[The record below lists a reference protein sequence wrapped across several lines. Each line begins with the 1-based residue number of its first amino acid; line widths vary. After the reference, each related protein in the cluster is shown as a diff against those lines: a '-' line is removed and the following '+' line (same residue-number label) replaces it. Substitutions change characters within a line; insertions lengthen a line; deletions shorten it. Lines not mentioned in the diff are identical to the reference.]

1 MDTYYVGKLFKDRN
15 TNLLDMS
22 YDSIEHNDNKQME
35 SVYTTM
41 MPSHFSSND
50 YVVLNIR
57 SETNKFVDILLTIND
72 EVIYEGKKRKQYQ
85 IVDNYSKYKI
95 KFGNYNFICKRYIN
109 DNINDNLD
117 NCDAK
122 KL

>member
-1 MDTYYVGKLFKDRN
+1 MDVYYVSKLFKDRN

-57 SETNKFVDILLTIND
+57 SKTNNFIDILLTIND

-95 KFGNYNFICKRYIN
+95 KFGNYNIICKRYIN

-117 NCDAK
+117 NCDAI

>member
-1 MDTYYVGKLFKDRN
+1 MNVYYVGKLFKDRN
-15 TNLLDMS
+15 TNLLELS
-22 YDSIEHNDNKQME
+22 YDLSEHNDNKQME

-41 MPSHFSSND
+41 MPSYFSSND

-57 SETNKFVDILLTIND
+57 SETNKFIDILLTIND

-85 IVDNYSKYKI
+85 IVGYYSKYKI
-95 KFGNYNFICKRYIN
+95 KFGYYNIICKRY
-109 DNINDNLD
+109 INDNLD